1 MLPYLDII
9 TYIYTSLPIRL
20 PLISHAITYY
30 IYIHYNFRY
39 TWKRRRQLLPL
50 YYEFYFVDIICDNYI
65 YFSARRKRSISV
77 LVLIIYNDR
86 KICHIWKQSLGSCCF
101 SIIELN
107 SLSLETSISWLN
119 VQFFTPL
126 VLKYFPQLTW
136 TSASGKTKSSLPL
149 DMCLIKS
156 LEVHMARPTL
166 NESSQENGH
175 SCREP
180 NEKLWKGKCTDLA
193 QLRWRH

>member
-1 MLPYLDII
+1 MTIYSLDVLLFLFG
-9 TYIYTSLPIRL
+9 TSLL
-20 PLISHAITYY
+20 FHVQFSL
-30 IYIHYNFRY
+30 
-39 TWKRRRQLLPL
+39 LLPDL
-50 YYEFYFVDIICDNYI
+50 HTD
-65 YFSARRKRSISV
+65 FSRGRSITGINYLQWQLGKYVPSE
-77 LVLIIYNDR
+77 
-86 KICHIWKQSLGSCCF
+86 KSLGSCCF

-107 SLSLETSISWLN
+107 SLSLETLISWLN
-119 VQFFTPL
+119 AQFFTPL

-149 DMCLIKS
+149 DTCLIKS
-156 LEVHMARPTL
+156 LELHMARPTL